1 QSKSDKYPTLMLTQA
16 APEQAK
22 TIIHCFILTYFHSV
36 FLSTLLNSQNDKLYK
51 FNYFVKW
58 SASFLFL
65 LW

>member
-1 QSKSDKYPTLMLTQA
+1 MLTQA